1 MTLKVTTLFNQ
12 KNNVRTLSPKM
23 QARKL
28 PKGIFGMKLE
38 NSIAETHRCPRGR
51 CSAKAYEPANCR
63 NIIHANQGRVG
74 SFRSTKKAIALLVVL
89 WVCGA
94 ILTSVQI
101 STNSSFGPV
110 FARAVVPTPC
120 APGYTSP
127 LPATIIFDSTHLES
141 YMVRYAGCRY
151 DGGMELGA
159 NALAG
164 GPLTPLTGA
173 TIVFDNVTINA
184 LKVQTTLRLGQGSS
198 LTLRNLQLTGCG
210 GYEWRPYSPR

>member
-1 MTLKVTTLFNQ
+1 MQ
-12 KNNVRTLSPKM
+12 VRDI
-23 QARKL
+23 
-28 PKGIFGMKLE
+28 PKGIFRMKLE
-38 NSIAETHRCPRGR
+38 NSIAETHRCLRER
-51 CSAKAYEPANCR
+51 CSGAKANEPANCR
-63 NIIHANQGRVG
+63 RHMRSGRAG
-74 SFRSTKKAIALLVVL
+74 IFSSSKKPVALVALL

-94 ILTSVQI
+94 ILITIQT
-101 STNSSFGPV
+101 STNTSFDTTAPPTTFGGPV
-110 FARAVVPTPC
+110 HFFARAEVPTPC